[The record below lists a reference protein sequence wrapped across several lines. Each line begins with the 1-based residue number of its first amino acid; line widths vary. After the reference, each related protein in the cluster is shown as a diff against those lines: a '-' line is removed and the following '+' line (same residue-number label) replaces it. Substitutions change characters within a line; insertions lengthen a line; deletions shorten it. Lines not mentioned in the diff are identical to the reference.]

1 MVRQATGGE
10 VLERAKKLIVEAR
23 TVDELRQA
31 QAVLL
36 PLEFGLTLAQ
46 TAQVIGVSV
55 GWACQLRRR
64 FILAGG
70 MPEADHPRMK
80 QIGRAHV

>member
-10 VLERAKKLIVEAR
+10 VLERAKKLIVETR
-23 TVDELRQA
+23 TVDELRQV

-46 TAQVIGVSV
+46 TA
-55 GWACQLRRR
+55 
-64 FILAGG
+64 
-70 MPEADHPRMK
+70 
-80 QIGRAHV
+80 

>member
-1 MVRQATGGE
+1 MVRQGTGGE
-10 VLERAKKLIVEAR
+10 VLGRAKKLIVEAR

-46 TAQVIGVSV
+46 TAQAIGVSV

-64 FILAGG
+64 FPVAYLDARLTFR
-70 MPEADHPRMK
+70 PT
-80 QIGRAHV
+80 VTFT

>member
-1 MVRQATGGE
+1 MVRQVTGGE
-10 VLERAKKLIVEAR
+10 VLGRAKKLIVEAT
-23 TVDELRQA
+23 TVNELRQA

-46 TAQVIGVSV
+46 TAHAIGVSV

-70 MPEADHPRMK
+70 MPDVDVR
-80 QIGRAHV
+80 